1 MLEEKSGQRD
11 EDNRMRKRKE
21 ALKRYGTSLDEKK
34 MEEGLAIRQKAVYAP
49 EAIDRKERETAG
61 TFFEQAEKMLW
72 RQLTIVEKLK
82 FLLRRR

>member
-1 MLEEKSGQRD
+1 MC
-11 EDNRMRKRKE
+11 KE
-21 ALKRYGTSLDEKK
+21 AGARNVVVRVSDVTDEKK